1 MRISLAAFVL
11 VAASCAAQSRPA
23 ILGISHMAVYTSDAA
38 KTEHFY
44 VHDIGLK
51 KGDDPERSDGVRYWV
66 NEEQFIEVLPLPSDA
81 GVNRLDHVGYLT
93 ASAEGMRK
101 YLGAK
106 GVTVPDAVK
115 HASDGSAWFE
125 VQDPEGNKV
134 EFVQPPAKVLAV
146 KSTETLYSLTGA
158 DPIGRR
164 IIHTGMFVREPEKEN
179 TFYREVLGFKPYWY
193 GGMHEHTDWIS
204 QQVPDGHDWV
214 EYMVYATPASNS
226 GSPGAPSTKGQGS
239 PDHITQQTLGV
250 LNHFSLGVVNMEKT
264 VTTLYNEDRL
274 GDAAPRPQMGRDG
287 KWQFNAFDPDL
298 TRVEM
303 MEFTAAGKPCCSQ
316 FTAANPTPEGQP

>member
-1 MRISLAAFVL
+1 MRVSWTAFVL
-11 VAASCAAQSRPA
+11 VAASCVGQSRPADRPA
-23 ILGISHMAVYTSDAA
+23 ILGISHMAVYASDAA

-51 KGDDPERSDGVRYWV
+51 KGEDPENGNGVRYYV
-66 NEEQFIEVLPLPSDA
+66 NEEQFIEVLPLPGDA
-81 GVNRLDHVGYLT
+81 GANRLDHLAYLT
-93 ASAEGMRK
+93 ANAEQMRA

-115 HASDGSAWFE
+115 KGSDDSAWFD

-134 EFVQPPAKVLAV
+134 EFVQPPAKLLGM
-146 KSTETLYSLTGA
+146 KSTAALYTLTGA

-164 IIHTGMFVREPEKEN
+164 IIHVGMFVRSREKEDS
-179 TFYREVLGFKPYWY
+179 FYREILGFKPYWY

-214 EYMVYATPASNS
+214 EYMVYNGT
-226 GSPGAPSTKGQGS
+226 GS
-239 PDHITQQTLGV
+239 PDHISQQQLGV
-250 LNHFSLGVVNMEKT
+250 LNHFSLGVVNMETT
-264 VTTLYNEDRL
+264 VTTLWNQDRL
-274 GDAAPRPQMGRDG
+274 GDAAPRPQIGRDG

-303 MEFTAAGKPCCSQ
+303 MEFTAAGKPCCSE
-316 FTAANPTPEGQP
+316 FTAANPSPEGQP

>member
-1 MRISLAAFVL
+1 MRISFAAFVL

-23 ILGISHMAVYTSDAA
+23 IPGISHMAVYTSDAA

-66 NEEQFIEVLPLPSDA
+66 NEEQFIEVLPLPADA
-81 GVNRLDHVGYLT
+81 GANRLDHVGYLT
-93 ASAEGMRK
+93 VNAEGMRK
-101 YLGAK
+101 YLSAK

-115 HASDGSAWFE
+115 HGSDGSTWFE
-125 VQDPEGNKV
+125 VKDPEGNKV
-134 EFVQPPAKVLAV
+134 EFVQPPAKVLGV
-146 KSTETLYSLTGA
+146 KSTATLYSLTGG

-164 IIHTGMFVREPEKEN
+164 IIHTGMLVRDPAKEN
-179 TFYREVLGFKPYWY
+179 GFYRDVLGFKPYWY

-214 EYMVYATPASNS
+214 EYMVYN
-226 GSPGAPSTKGQGS
+226 GQGS

-274 GDAAPRPQMGRDG
+274 GDAAPRPQIGRDG
-287 KWQFNAFDPDL
+287 KWQFNAYDPDL

-316 FTAANPTPEGQP
+316 FTAANPAPEGQP